1 LRRCLKRREGS
12 QPPPSQPSQ
21 HEPDPNQGEI
31 YAQFV
36 ASELEH
42 ERKRRERLDARA
54 TATITTSAAL
64 VGLAV
69 AIGIFNPASLSK
81 QPIVLGGAFLLGA
94 LLILVSAVLAIW
106 AGWLH
111 AYDVLHHTQVRR
123 LVTDP
128 DWGDHPWD
136 ARGKVA
142 QFNAKTLASLRSGN
156 NKKSKKLLISHVLQ
170 LTGMVLILAV
180 ALAATVRSI
189 V

>member
-1 LRRCLKRREGS
+1 LTHWLKRRNKN
-12 QPPPSQPSQ
+12 QPQQPQ
-21 HEPDPNQGEI
+21 PAPRPDPNQGEI

-36 ASELEH
+36 AAELEH
-42 ERKRRERLDARA
+42 ERKRRERLDTRA

-81 QPIVLGGAFLLGA
+81 QPIVLAGAFVIGA
-94 LLILVSAVLAIW
+94 LLILLSAVLAVW

-111 AYDVLHHTQVRR
+111 AYDVLRRTQVLR

-128 DWGDHPWD
+128 DWGDPPWD

-170 LTGMVLILAV
+170 LTGMVLILTGAF
-180 ALAATVRSI
+180 AATVRSI